1 MRNKKNILGLLFLL
15 LFISTNMN
23 SQSNNELIKPNVI
36 IFYADDLGWQ
46 DVQLNDLDEPCAWD
60 TPNITKFAKDAI
72 NFTNGYSP
80 APTCGPSR
88 AALLSGLHPA
98 KTGITQEVVEKFQK
112 QVRVQ
117 NTLVLF
123 IHQD

>member
-1 MRNKKNILGLLFLL
+1 MKNNKTFLILVLLAFLCST
-15 LFISTNMN
+15 FINGQN
-23 SQSNNELIKPNVI
+23 KDALIKPNII

-60 TPNITKFAKDAI
+60 TPNITAFAKDAI

-88 AALLSGLHPA
+88 AALLSRIA
-98 KTGITQEVVEKFQK
+98 SC
-112 QVRVQ
+112 
-117 NTLVLF
+117 
-123 IHQD
+123 